1 MRKTFIAAL
10 IATSFISLN
19 ANAGDLL
26 QIYKEALANDA
37 QFRSARAANV
47 AGQER
52 VVQGRSALLPSA
64 SFSAGTSRTNSNFD
78 PDRGASVSSSSNS
91 NSMTLSLQQSLFNMA
106 SWEQYEQS
114 KLSVV
119 ISDTQLAQAKQ
130 DLILRVSQAYFDVL
144 AAQNVVETLQAQKT
158 AVGEQLAS
166 AKRNFEVGTQTIT
179 DTHEAQSRYDLVL
192 AQEAAAIGT
201 LDVARAALQQI
212 IGKDAGSLASLKTG
226 AKINAPMPAQ
236 MGDWVDAAEKQNYNV
251 VASKVNF
258 EIAQREIKKSRAGHY
273 PTIGLS
279 ATTGRNPATL
289 PVLGSGISRATTI
302 GLNVTV
308 PVFSGFATDS
318 RIKES
323 VALED
328 KARND
333 LESARRIAAQNAR
346 QAYVGVT
353 SGLAQIKGY
362 EAAEISSQSSLD
374 SNKLGY
380 TVGVRINIDVL
391 NAQQQLST
399 TRQNLAKARY
409 DTILSGLR
417 LKAAAGTLT
426 EADLNE
432 VNAMLSQ

>member
-10 IATSFISLN
+10 IATSFMSLN

-26 QIYKEALANDA
+26 QTYKEALANDA
-37 QFRSARAANV
+37 QYRSARSANV

-52 VVQGRSALLPSA
+52 SVQARSALLPLVTA
-64 SFSAGTSRTNSNFD
+64 SAGASRTSSTFD
-78 PDRGASVSSSSNS
+78 PDRGSSVSSTSNG
-91 NSMTLSLQQSLFNMA
+91 NSMSLSLQQSIFNLA

-114 KLSVV
+114 KLSVA
-119 ISDTQLAQAKQ
+119 IADTQLAQAKQ

-144 AAQNVVETLQAQKT
+144 AAQNVVETLEAQKT

-192 AQEAAAIGT
+192 AQEAAAKGG
-201 LDVARAALQQI
+201 LDVARSALQQI
-212 IGKDAGSLASLKTG
+212 IGKDAGNLAALKAG
-226 AKINAPMPAQ
+226 AKINAPMPTQ
-236 MGDWVDAAEKQNYNV
+236 MTDWVDAAEKQNYNV
-251 VASKVNF
+251 IASKLSL

-273 PTIGLS
+273 PTVGLS
-279 ATTGRNPATL
+279 ASTSRS
-289 PVLGSGISRATTI
+289 SGGVGAMAGVTRPTTI
-302 GLNVTV
+302 GLNVSI
-308 PVFSGFATDS
+308 PVFSGFGTDS
-318 RIKES
+318 RVKET

-328 KARND
+328 KSRSD
-333 LESARRIAAQNAR
+333 LENARRFAAQNAR

-409 DTILSGLR
+409 DTIMNGLR
-417 LKAAAGTLT
+417 LKAASGTLS

-432 VNAMLSQ
+432 VNAMLAK